1 MSAQINH
8 TSLAMKASRR
18 MRRVKHKRKN
28 SRVICHH
35 LKMMLEAR
43 KPYLASIKTENEM
56 PAFGIERDISGGN
69 KIPQYLS
76 VEKQYTLT
84 LSY

>member
-1 MSAQINH
+1 
-8 TSLAMKASRR
+8 
-18 MRRVKHKRKN
+18 
-28 SRVICHH
+28 
-35 LKMMLEAR
+35 MMLEAR